1 MFSYA
6 FCVLLDLIAA
16 KGYVLFKRFTWRI
29 LDIMYFL
36 WMCNFYLLCQAI
48 EKERKINQELWRIC
62 YIYIYIGFEYF
73 PLEPIEYLNITIA
86 VVISGHFNLL
96 LSPTFVWSMCKSIMH
111 SKLIRTN
118 KDSLGAICVRPFRSC
133 YLYRYNKVITA
144 HLSMQIAWPAPSSL
158 YACVCVRLCLHMQ
171 MLSFV
176 ISYSPEML
184 MPLDKQQ
191 QQPQDNSLSG

>member
-1 MFSYA
+1 MSCSNGLRGVYLILCIFYECAILIYYA
-6 FCVLLDLIAA
+6 KQLR
-16 KGYVLFKRFTWRI
+16 K
-29 LDIMYFL
+29 
-36 WMCNFYLLCQAI
+36 
-48 EKERKINQELWRIC
+48 KERLIKSFEE
-62 YIYIYIGFEYF
+62 YVIYIYFGFEYF